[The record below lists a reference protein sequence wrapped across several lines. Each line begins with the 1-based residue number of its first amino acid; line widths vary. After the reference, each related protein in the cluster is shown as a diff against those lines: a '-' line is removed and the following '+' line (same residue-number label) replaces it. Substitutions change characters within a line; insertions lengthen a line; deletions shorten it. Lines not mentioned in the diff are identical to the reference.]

1 MDTTKRH
8 PTEQPASGYERTDL
22 SVRAIAAFAGT
33 LVITTALTLV
43 LMAWLLGYFVRLEM
57 RADPPVSPLAETLA
71 PTPEPRLQAD
81 PGRDLTEMRATEDAL
96 LNEYA
101 WVDRRDDLVRI
112 PITRAMEL
120 LAERGLAVR
129 NDEAPT
135 R

>member
-1 MDTTKRH
+1 MESPERH
-8 PTEQPASGYERTDL
+8 TTEQPASGYERTDL

-57 RADPPVSPLAETLA
+57 RADPPVSPLVETL
-71 PTPEPRLQAD
+71 PSPPEPRLQAD
-81 PGRDLTEMRATEDAL
+81 PGRDLQEMRATEDAM

-101 WVDRRDDLVRI
+101 WVDRRDGTVRI

-120 LAERGLAVR
+120 LAERGLPVR
-129 NDEAPT
+129 NDEAATP
-135 R
+135 